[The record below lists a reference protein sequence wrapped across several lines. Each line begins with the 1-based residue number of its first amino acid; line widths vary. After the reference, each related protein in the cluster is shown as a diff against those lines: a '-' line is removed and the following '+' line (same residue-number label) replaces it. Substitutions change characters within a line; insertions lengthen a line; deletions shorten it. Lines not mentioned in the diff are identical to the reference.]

1 MRKIARPTLLVI
13 AGVLIGLYPSI
24 PDEIKSFISYLGTI
38 IGCLFYHIW
47 SFQNSV

>member
-24 PDEIKSFISYLGTI
+24 PEEIKFFISYLGTVI
-38 IGCLFYHIW
+38 SLYTFAK
-47 SFQNSV
+47 SLLK